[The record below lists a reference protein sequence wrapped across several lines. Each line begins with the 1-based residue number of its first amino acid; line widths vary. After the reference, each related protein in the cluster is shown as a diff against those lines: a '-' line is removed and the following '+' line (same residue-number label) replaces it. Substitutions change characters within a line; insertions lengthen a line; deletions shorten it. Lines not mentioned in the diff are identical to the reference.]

1 VIAKQYQDVSKSIE
15 TEIIRLTSPLKL
27 AHYAWMCMF
36 TSILIWGVGI
46 GSHNASSLGNTG
58 NWYRMGFVFL
68 AMALTVIALGKN
80 SSSAMRN
87 TPASIW
93 LLLVYGTVA
102 FFSSQLIPTHAFYVM
117 WKAMEVILD
126 VLIVVAIV
134 GEKRPL
140 DAIWKAYR
148 IIIGFFIFLLCSAWV
163 GAILTPSL
171 AFLPSR
177 GSIPFTIQGSYPL
190 QNGNSLAFVSALVVF
205 SRVCQLF
212 RTKKKR
218 MLNFLLISAAFITLI
233 LGQSRTSLVALFVA
247 LFVFFYFDK
256 RKKYLLWVAVIGS
269 PAIIYSGFTTLFS
282 DYFMRSQSKELFMS
296 MSGRTHGWQVAW
308 HSFLDNPVFGSG
320 FAAAARTEIL
330 GVSGASTLHGA
341 VFDVMVGVG
350 LVGLIPW
357 LTAILISVLGI
368 YRLRKI
374 KHPWMESGIGR
385 NIHAEMIGLFVLV
398 GIRSGTSSG
407 ASMHENT
414 FMLLLVLIAYTGVLK
429 KALLSDKK
437 VKGGNLR
444 I

>member
-1 VIAKQYQDVSKSIE
+1 MIAKQNKDVSKDVE
-15 TEIIRLTSPLKL
+15 TDIIRLKSPLKL
-27 AHYAWMCMF
+27 VHYAWVCMF

-46 GSHNASSLGNTG
+46 GSHSASRLGNTG

-68 AMALTVIALGKN
+68 AMALTVMALGKN
-80 SSSAMRN
+80 SSSSMRN

-93 LLLVYGTVA
+93 LLLFYGAVA

-126 VLIVVAIV
+126 VLIIVAIV

-148 IIIGFFIFLLCSAWV
+148 VIIGFFIFLLCSAWA

-177 GSIPFTIQGSYPL
+177 GTIPFTIQGSYPV

-212 RTKKKR
+212 RAKKKR
-218 MLNFLLISAAFITLI
+218 MMSLLLISAAFVTLI

-256 RKKYLLWVAVIGS
+256 RKKYLLWGGVIGS
-269 PAIIYSGFTTLFS
+269 PVIIYSGFTTLFS

-296 MSGRTHGWQVAW
+296 MSGRTHGWQAAW
-308 HSFLDNPVFGSG
+308 QSFLDNPVFGSG

-341 VFDVMVGVG
+341 IFDVIVGVG

-357 LTAILISVLGI
+357 LSAILIGVFGI
-368 YRLRKI
+368 YRLRKF
-374 KHPWMESGIGR
+374 KHPWMEKGDGR

-414 FMLLLVLIAYTGVLK
+414 FMLLLIILAYSGVLK
-429 KALLSDKK
+429 KALLRDAK
-437 VKGGNLR
+437 VRAEK
-444 I
+444 